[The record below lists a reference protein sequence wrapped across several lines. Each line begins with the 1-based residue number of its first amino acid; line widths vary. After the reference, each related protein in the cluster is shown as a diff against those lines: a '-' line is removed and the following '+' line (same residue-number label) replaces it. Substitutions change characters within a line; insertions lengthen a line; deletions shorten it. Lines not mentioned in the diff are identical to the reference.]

1 MNLEEESALFEMYCK
16 LSPRLSLQLLLGHL
30 ANGIYLISR

>member
-16 LSPRLSLQLLLGHL
+16 LSRLSLQLLLGHL